1 SASLS
6 SKLLPRKS
14 FATITPFLSTMIVL
28 GIDVTLRIF
37 SNGSS
42 QPFKLDNCNQVNR
55 SFSIAFTHLSLLSSN
70 EIPMIFN
77 PRSLYLLYIV
87 TTCGFSFRHGAHQDA
102 QKSMM
107 VYFPRFFL
115 SDWGLLWTSL
125 SVKSSNL
132 APITTNSYSFKKVA
146 NF

>member
-1 SASLS
+1 
-6 SKLLPRKS
+6 
-14 FATITPFLSTMIVL
+14 
-28 GIDVTLRIF
+28 
-37 SNGSS
+37 
-42 QPFKLDNCNQVNR
+42 
-55 SFSIAFTHLSLLSSN
+55 FSIAFTHLSLLSSK
-70 EIPMIFN
+70 EMPIIFK
-77 PRSLYLLYIV
+77 PRSLYLLYIA

-146 NF
+146 NFLPFSVCLCLRVNSLHNPFKGSHSCSVSLLLSLSSFRALV